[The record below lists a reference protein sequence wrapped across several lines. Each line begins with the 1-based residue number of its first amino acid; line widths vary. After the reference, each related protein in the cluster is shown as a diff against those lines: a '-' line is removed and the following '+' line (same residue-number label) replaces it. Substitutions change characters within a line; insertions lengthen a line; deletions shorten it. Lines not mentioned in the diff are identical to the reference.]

1 MAGFL
6 RHRDTNKDD
15 RLTRERSAGSKP
27 SNIFLLSP
35 FSDIT
40 MTQFAM
46 VEELASLVKDNLS
59 CKHLIL
65 SVEEA
70 LVDFLQS
77 DTSSSGLLQLEPMN
91 SYNRLLLHR
100 LADIFGFSHESVG
113 EGEERHLVLGRC
125 PETSIPSIL
134 VSDILWQCDE
144 PESPMTSHLLLKRSE
159 TPPVLRKSSPSL
171 QYSLEEREAAYVA
184 ARERIFSRDLG
195 EVKESV
201 TPRQRTDPVVAR
213 RMIAHALG
221 KRINPTSQDAT
232 YQDCNVSR
240 EQSDKLNI
248 QAKVEAET
256 NFLVEAFQ
264 QTVTPLDQNVNS
276 RGEVKKNNRSL
287 NPSLLTLNE
296 RKTNQKQ
303 DEKSDAVSGIS
314 SNGRKGHGAD
324 EEDIKREHLG
334 AAKRMFAHALGTRS
348 GKNGVSSKGS
358 EIKHV
363 DRE

>member
-1 MAGFL
+1 M
-6 RHRDTNKDD
+6 
-15 RLTRERSAGSKP
+15 S
-27 SNIFLLSP
+27 
-35 FSDIT
+35 

-77 DTSSSGLLQLEPMN
+77 DTSSSGVLQLEPMN

-113 EGEERHLVLGRC
+113 EGEERHLVLERC

-134 VSDILWQCDE
+134 VSDILWQYDE

-159 TPPVLRKSSPSL
+159 APPVLRKKSPPL
-171 QYSLEEREAAYVA
+171 QHSLEEREAAYLA

-201 TPRQRTDPVVAR
+201 TQRQRNVPVVAR

-221 KRINPTSQDAT
+221 KRINPSSQDAT
-232 YQDCNVSR
+232 HEDCNASR
-240 EQSDKLNI
+240 GLSDKLNC
-248 QAKVEAET
+248 QGKVEVET
-256 NFLVEAFQ
+256 NLIVEACH
-264 QTVTPLDQNVNS
+264 QTLTPLDQNVNS
-276 RGEVKKNNRSL
+276 CGEVKKNNRSL
-287 NPSLLTLNE
+287 NASPPSLSE
-296 RKTNQKQ
+296 RKTSQKQ
-303 DEKSDAVSGIS
+303 DDKISGAVSSIS
-314 SNGRKGHGAD
+314 QNGRKGHGAD

-334 AAKRMFAHALGTRS
+334 AAKRMFAHALGMRS
-348 GKNGVSSKGS
+348 GKNGVSSTGS

-363 DRE
+363 NME